1 MDSEAGEHFAFS
13 ESVVQFYT
21 RPELRAAVE
30 LLVDD
35 AFVFPP
41 DKDDWGRVE
50 TYYDACL
57 AAQQT
62 KIELAKDMHRLWIS
76 VWKPIPEDWVSVAA
90 KAKDQELSLDPDIR
104 WDEGYFERHFR
115 FGNGL
120 TAAIWVSFDD
130 DEVELAFTIK
140 RNNGVLTSALQSKK
154 GENLPNW
161 VFKNDAVRLAV
172 DKPYASGL
180 DLIFMQ
186 AEAEAAIEFI
196 KSYSW

>member
-1 MDSEAGEHFAFS
+1 MNSEAGERFAFS

-41 DKDDWGRVE
+41 DTDDWGRVE

-62 KIELAKDMHRLWIS
+62 KIEFAKDMHRLWNA
-76 VWKPIPEDWVSVAA
+76 VWNPVPGDWNPVAA
-90 KAKDQELSLDPDIR
+90 KAKDAELSLDPDLR

-115 FGNGL
+115 FDDRL
-120 TAAIWVSFDD
+120 TAALWVSFDE
-130 DEVELAFTIK
+130 DEVELAFTVK
-140 RNNGVLTSALQSKK
+140 RNDGILRSTLRSEKESA
-154 GENLPNW
+154 LPNW
-161 VFKNDAVRLAV
+161 VFKSNAIRLAV
-172 DKPYASGL
+172 EKPYAAGL
-180 DLIFMQ
+180 DLVSLRT
-186 AEAEAAIEFI
+186 ETKAAIDFI
-196 KSYSW
+196 KNSKW

>member
-1 MDSEAGEHFAFS
+1 MNSEAGEHFAFS
-13 ESVVQFYT
+13 ESIVQFYT

-62 KIELAKDMHRLWIS
+62 KIEFAKDMYCLWNA
-76 VWKPIPEDWVSVAA
+76 VWNPVPDEWNPVAA
-90 KAKDQELSLDPDIR
+90 KAKDAELSLDPDLR

-115 FGNGL
+115 FDDRL
-120 TAAIWVSFDD
+120 TAALWVAFDE
-130 DEVELAFTIK
+130 DEVELAFTVK
-140 RNNGVLTSALQSKK
+140 RNDGILRSALRSKK
-154 GENLPNW
+154 EGALPNW
-161 VFKNDAVRLAV
+161 FFKSDAIRFVV
-172 DKPYASGL
+172 EKPYAAGL
-180 DLIFMQ
+180 DLVSLRT
-186 AEAEAAIEFI
+186 ETKAAIDFI
-196 KSYSW
+196 KNSKW